1 MNPNQELIENPP
13 FPLTAVDEDILR
25 LTDEQYTYHT
35 WADVRTRIGKER
47 KKNFRLLSSS
57 QNINEV

>member
-25 LTDEQYTYHT
+25 LTDGQYTYHT

-47 KKNFRLLSSS
+47 KIFHIFFLLHKNFD
-57 QNINEV
+57 EV